1 MVKNKKSKYKA
12 AIINKKRYYFYR
24 ITWID
29 ILGDSGHA
37 NLEEFNKMKCA
48 EMISYGYVFEKN
60 KKFLKPGM
68 VKNKYGYIQIQ
79 ICLSKNGKRNF
90 FNISRLMMKHFKPAD
105 YDEKLQVDHIDRD
118 PTNNNLNNL
127 RMVTRS
133 QNGQNKNVYSNNK
146 SGIKNINL
154 RKDGYYFFQKTI
166 NGILHHK
173 TFKTLEIALEY
184 KNNYIKN
191 QNNEFIV

>member
-60 KKFLKPGM
+60 KKFLKTFAS
-68 VKNKYGYIQIQ
+68 YD
-79 ICLSKNGKRNF
+79 STEESFSDRNIF
-90 FNISRLMMKHFKPAD
+90 PIGC
-105 YDEKLQVDHIDRD
+105 I
-118 PTNNNLNNL
+118 
-127 RMVTRS
+127 
-133 QNGQNKNVYSNNK
+133 
-146 SGIKNINL
+146 II
-154 RKDGYYFFQKTI
+154 
-166 NGILHHK
+166 
-173 TFKTLEIALEY
+173 
-184 KNNYIKN
+184 
-191 QNNEFIV
+191 